1 MSDQVHQI
9 SVPEN
14 LIPIRDAI
22 INHILSGSSK
32 PAELNNL
39 RQWLLDEGWWE
50 LSQQGD
56 GIGVDE
62 IICFDP
68 SHVDKLELSDDSLR
82 FEMFLE
88 DDDETITD
96 DMRLDYA
103 RDALHSAY
111 GGELAGGFESW
122 CWPMVHVGKLV
133 RSDGD
138 YILVGMLGRFQ
149 GPGSGYVAEWCE
161 FFPDTKALT
170 ECLETLG
177 YILNAVPEEIDAQIL
192 LNAWGTEAE

>member
-14 LIPIRDAI
+14 LIPISDAI
-22 INHILSGSSK
+22 IDHILSGSSK

-56 GIGVDE
+56 SIGVDE

-82 FEMFLE
+82 FEMCLE
-88 DDDETITD
+88 DDETITD

-170 ECLETLG
+170 ECLEKLG

>member
-14 LIPIRDAI
+14 LIPISDAI
-22 INHILSGSSK
+22 IDHILSGSSK

-82 FEMFLE
+82 FEMCLE
-88 DDDETITD
+88 DDETITD

-161 FFPDTKALT
+161 FFPDTKPLT
-170 ECLETLG
+170 ECLEKLG

>member
-9 SVPEN
+9 SVLEN
-14 LIPIRDAI
+14 LIPIRDAVI
-22 INHILSGSSK
+22 DHILSGSSK

-82 FEMFLE
+82 FEMCLE
-88 DDDETITD
+88 DDETITD
-96 DMRLDYA
+96 DLRLDYA

-170 ECLETLG
+170 ECLEKLG

>member
-1 MSDQVHQI
+1 MSVQVHQI
-9 SVPEN
+9 SLSEDLVPIMDE
-14 LIPIRDAI
+14 I
-22 INHILSGSSK
+22 IDHIISGNSK
-32 PAELNNL
+32 PAELNKL
-39 RQWLLDEGWWE
+39 REWLLDEGWRE
-50 LSQQGD
+50 MSQQAD

-68 SHVDKLELSDDSLR
+68 SHVDSLELSDDSLR

-88 DDDETITD
+88 DDETITD
-96 DMRLDYA
+96 EMRLDYA

-111 GGELAGGFESW
+111 GGELAGGFASW
-122 CWPMVHVGKLV
+122 CWPMVHVGQLV

-161 FFPDTKALT
+161 FFPDIKALT
-170 ECLETLG
+170 ECLEALG

-192 LNAWGTEAE
+192 LSAWGTEDE

>member
-1 MSDQVHQI
+1 MSDQFHQI
-9 SVPEN
+9 SVPEH
-14 LIPIRDAI
+14 LGPIRDGI
-22 INHILSGSSK
+22 IDHILSGSSK

-39 RQWLLDEGWWE
+39 CQWLLDEGWWQ
-50 LSQQGD
+50 LTQQAD
-56 GIGVDE
+56 GLGVDE

-68 SHVDKLELSDDSLR
+68 SHADKLELNDDSLR
-82 FEMFLE
+82 VETFLE
-88 DDDETITD
+88 DDETITD

-122 CWPMVHVGKLV
+122 CWPMVHVGRLF

-138 YILVGMLGRFQ
+138 NILVGMLGRFQ

-161 FFPDTKALT
+161 FFPDIKALT